1 MCLSLQ
7 KVKKPGAQGGQRAWG
22 HRGWPGRAPGR
33 GFAGEESEEERRIG
47 TQEKNS
53 ESRQR
58 RQREKSFSAQQG
70 PQKGRSLV
78 LLMDVL
84 C

>member
-7 KVKKPGAQGGQRAWG
+7 EVKRPDAQGGQRAWG

-33 GFAGEESEEERRIG
+33 GFAGEESEEERIG